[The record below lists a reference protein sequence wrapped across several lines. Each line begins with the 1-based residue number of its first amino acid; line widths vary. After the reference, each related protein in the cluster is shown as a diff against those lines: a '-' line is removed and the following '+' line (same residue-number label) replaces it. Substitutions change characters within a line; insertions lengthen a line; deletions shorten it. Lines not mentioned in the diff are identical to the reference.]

1 MTSPEHPIGI
11 FHPHENLHHIK
22 KENIGLIEVMGLTVL
37 TARLKSE
44 MAELKEAILEG
55 RPLED
60 NEEIR
65 KHESWM
71 REIIQRHD
79 EINSEN
85 VDSILKEEIGKVFLQ
100 VLMDAV

>member
-1 MTSPEHPIGI
+1 MVKTTI

-22 KENIGLIEVMGLTVL
+22 KENIGLIEVMGLAVL

-85 VDSILKEEIGKVFLQ
+85 VDSILKEEIGKEYLQ

>member
-1 MTSPEHPIGI
+1 
-11 FHPHENLHHIK
+11 
-22 KENIGLIEVMGLTVL
+22 MGLAVL